1 MRTTIDCCAAIDCSP
16 GGATVNAVVPCGEAM
31 TTDVSA
37 RPSLLATNRSC
48 VAVVFTTTSPK
59 SKASPDSVARPRT
72 ARPRRPTSAPL
83 LSGESVTSWSM
94 RCCVPSWG
102 GRYRTLTFTDAPGPR
117 FAGRPLTSN
126 AASASSTRLV
136 TVMATRPAL
145 RSTMGRVCSLPSAT
159 SPKSSVAG
167 ETERTPPSARTLDW
181 LAPPHAANTST
192 HAAVRTCPIR
202 HPREPRHR
210 AGPLHGP
217 CQGPGRGAG
226 ACGIGK
232 PLPSR
237 GRRCSGG
244 LQRFAHDG
252 RVGRSGRRSGARGA
266 GAGKGPRTAQD
277 GVVAAARPARRLRL
291 VREERAAAGS
301 HHGPRRA
308 GRAGRAQREG
318 KRGGGMQGMQQ
329 PQKADDT
336 RGATHDEASG
346 PAPRGLMPLSEK
358 DFPVEERS
366 LKNGLQI
373 RLLRDNSLPVCTLYG
388 FFRVGSRNERP
399 GITGI
404 SHLFEHMMF
413 NGSKKYGPKEFDR
426 RLEAAGGT
434 SNAYTST
441 DITAYYEDF
450 AAEALPL
457 VLDLEADRMA
467 SLVIDDESL
476 ARERGVV
483 KEERR
488 FRTDNDIDGMMD
500 EALGALAFLAHPYR
514 WPVIGWMS
522 DIEAITRQDCERYF
536 RSYYAPSNCTLVLVG
551 DFEADAAMREIERL
565 YGGIAPGE
573 PLPAVTTSEPRQK
586 GARRA
591 EIRYPSQ
598 APALLAGFRGP
609 SGRDP
614 DSLVLDL
621 IETALSSGE
630 GARLKRA
637 LVYEQELCVDSHVYY
652 GWRMDPGLFEISLKL
667 NPGVDPQRAES
678 SLWAELS
685 RLSDEQISERELERA
700 KNLVRNQL
708 LRALAT
714 TNGRAHTIGQMEV
727 MLGTWRAMLDLPDRY
742 ASITAADVQR
752 VARKTFAP
760 HRRNVVTLVPG
771 EVEA

>member
-1 MRTTIDCCAAIDCSP
+1 
-16 GGATVNAVVPCGEAM
+16 
-31 TTDVSA
+31 
-37 RPSLLATNRSC
+37 
-48 VAVVFTTTSPK
+48 
-59 SKASPDSVARPRT
+59 
-72 ARPRRPTSAPL
+72 
-83 LSGESVTSWSM
+83 
-94 RCCVPSWG
+94 
-102 GRYRTLTFTDAPGPR
+102 
-117 FAGRPLTSN
+117 
-126 AASASSTRLV
+126 
-136 TVMATRPAL
+136 
-145 RSTMGRVCSLPSAT
+145 
-159 SPKSSVAG
+159 
-167 ETERTPPSARTLDW
+167 
-181 LAPPHAANTST
+181 
-192 HAAVRTCPIR
+192 
-202 HPREPRHR
+202 
-210 AGPLHGP
+210 
-217 CQGPGRGAG
+217 
-226 ACGIGK
+226 
-232 PLPSR
+232 
-237 GRRCSGG
+237 
-244 LQRFAHDG
+244 
-252 RVGRSGRRSGARGA
+252 
-266 GAGKGPRTAQD
+266 
-277 GVVAAARPARRLRL
+277 
-291 VREERAAAGS
+291 
-301 HHGPRRA
+301 
-308 GRAGRAQREG
+308 
-318 KRGGGMQGMQQ
+318 
-329 PQKADDT
+329 
-336 RGATHDEASG
+336 
-346 PAPRGLMPLSEK
+346 MPLSEK

-434 SNAYTST
+434 SNAYTSH
-441 DITAYYEDF
+441 DLTAYYEDF
-450 AAEALPL
+450 ASEALPL

-467 SLVIDDESL
+467 SLIIDDSSL
-476 ARERGVV
+476 ARERDVV

-536 RSYYAPSNCTLVLVG
+536 RSYYAPNNCTLVLVG
-551 DFEADAAMREIERL
+551 DFEVEAAMREIERL
-565 YGGIAPGE
+565 YGGIPPGE
-573 PLPAVTTSEPRQK
+573 PLPAATTGEPRQK

-591 EIRYPSQ
+591 EIRYPAQ

-752 VARKTFAP
+752 VAQKTFAP

-771 EVEA
+771 EVDA

>member
-1 MRTTIDCCAAIDCSP
+1 
-16 GGATVNAVVPCGEAM
+16 
-31 TTDVSA
+31 
-37 RPSLLATNRSC
+37 
-48 VAVVFTTTSPK
+48 
-59 SKASPDSVARPRT
+59 
-72 ARPRRPTSAPL
+72 
-83 LSGESVTSWSM
+83 
-94 RCCVPSWG
+94 
-102 GRYRTLTFTDAPGPR
+102 
-117 FAGRPLTSN
+117 
-126 AASASSTRLV
+126 
-136 TVMATRPAL
+136 
-145 RSTMGRVCSLPSAT
+145 
-159 SPKSSVAG
+159 
-167 ETERTPPSARTLDW
+167 
-181 LAPPHAANTST
+181 
-192 HAAVRTCPIR
+192 
-202 HPREPRHR
+202 
-210 AGPLHGP
+210 
-217 CQGPGRGAG
+217 
-226 ACGIGK
+226 
-232 PLPSR
+232 
-237 GRRCSGG
+237 
-244 LQRFAHDG
+244 
-252 RVGRSGRRSGARGA
+252 
-266 GAGKGPRTAQD
+266 
-277 GVVAAARPARRLRL
+277 
-291 VREERAAAGS
+291 
-301 HHGPRRA
+301 
-308 GRAGRAQREG
+308 
-318 KRGGGMQGMQQ
+318 
-329 PQKADDT
+329 
-336 RGATHDEASG
+336 
-346 PAPRGLMPLSEK
+346 MPLSEK

-373 RLLRDNSLPVCTLYG
+373 RLLRDSSLPVCTLYG

-434 SNAYTST
+434 SNAYTSH
-441 DITAYYEDF
+441 DLTAYYEDF
-450 AAEALPL
+450 ASEALPL

-467 SLVIDDESL
+467 SLIIDDSSL
-476 ARERGVV
+476 AREREVV

-500 EALGALAFLAHPYR
+500 EGLGALAFLAHPYR

-573 PLPAVTTSEPRQK
+573 PLPAVSSGEPRQK

-598 APALLAGFRGP
+598 AAAVLAGFRGP

-708 LRALAT
+708 LRALST